1 MKDIKVG
8 VQLFTVRNS
17 LKEDFEGTLRAI
29 RDMGYEYVEF
39 AGYYDKSAEEIKAIL
54 DELGLKC
61 VSVHQRPDFFDAD
74 FEGKA
79 NYLKTFGVKYAI
91 VPWWD
96 KSKLAG
102 SDKWDDTVKYFS
114 ALADKLDGCGMM
126 LGYHNHDFEFETHE
140 GKYLHDYIFE
150 AIDESKI
157 IPELDTCWMLYS
169 GVDPAERIRKFSGRV
184 PIVHFKDC
192 TFKSA
197 KGGPVY
203 DLIGTDGKPVAPPKA
218 EDNGFEFRPVGRG
231 LVDFKSVLE
240 ACRECGTELIIV
252 EQDKTY
258 EYTELEAIK
267 ISRDY
272 IRDTLGI

>member
-8 VQLFTVRNS
+8 IQLFTVRGS
-17 LKEDFEGTLRAI
+17 LQKDFEGTLRAL

-54 DELGLKC
+54 DELGLKA
-61 VSVHQRPDFFDAD
+61 VSVHQRPDFFDED
-74 FEGKA
+74 FEERV
-79 NYLKTFGVKYAI
+79 NFLKTFGIKYAI
-91 VPWWD
+91 IPWWD
-96 KSKLAG
+96 KEKLAG
-102 SDKWDDTVKYFS
+102 SDKWDETAKYFS
-114 ALADKLDGCGMM
+114 DLANKLSECGMM
-126 LGYHNHDFEFETHE
+126 LGYHNHDFEFEKHD

-150 AIDESKI
+150 AVDEDKI
-157 IPELDTCWMLYS
+157 VPELDTCWMLYS

-192 TFKSA
+192 TFKKA

-203 DLIGTDGKPVAPPKA
+203 DLIGTDGKPVSAPSN
-218 EDNGFEFRPVGRG
+218 EDCGFEFRPVGKG
-231 LVDFKSVLE
+231 KVDFVAVLE
-240 ACRECGTELIIV
+240 ACRECGTEIIVV

-258 EYTELEAIK
+258 EYTELEAAK

-272 IRDTLGI
+272 IRDVLGL